1 MSRHR
6 RKSPFPRNP
15 LRKSSRRSGATLPLT
30 INILGAGRLGRTLG
44 RLFAVDGE
52 FLLQDV
58 LNARAQSAADAV
70 AFIGAGRVVNDIAAL
85 RPAALWLLTP
95 PDAAI
100 AALAADLAAHEP
112 LRAGD
117 VAIHCSGAL
126 PAAVLQPLVARG
138 LPVASV
144 HPLKSFADP
153 AAAAASFAGTWC
165 TFEGDAAALA
175 VVRPLF
181 ERLGA
186 RTAVI
191 DAAGKTAYHA
201 AAVLVCNDLVALIEA
216 GWRSAESAGLDRATA
231 QAMFEPL
238 VRETLDNVFR
248 LGTVRALTGPVARG
262 DASVIQQQLEALQRH
277 DPRVAAAYRALNTI
291 ALDIARAQG
300 VSSTAL
306 LDAVAQVLA
315 QPQPQPQ
322 PR

>member
-1 MSRHR
+1 M
-6 RKSPFPRNP
+6 
-15 LRKSSRRSGATLPLT
+15 TLTLNLIGP
-30 INILGAGRLGRTLG
+30 GRAGRTL
-44 RLFAVDGE
+44 AK
-52 FLLQDV
+52 LLVHAGLCTVQDV
-58 LNARAQSAADAV
+58 LGRNAGSAKDAMS
-70 AFIGAGRVVNDIAAL
+70 FIGGGCAQTAIQAM
-85 RPAALWLLTP
+85 RPAALWLLAP
-95 PDAAI
+95 PDGAI
-100 AALAADLAAHEP
+100 AAVAGALAQSGLT
-112 LRAGD
+112 RAGD
-117 VAIHCSGAL
+117 TVFHCSGAL
-126 PAAVLQPLVARG
+126 PAAVLAPLAVQG
-138 LPVASV
+138 VHIASV

-153 AAAAASFAGTWC
+153 AAAVESFAGTWC
-165 TFEGDAAALA
+165 TLEGDAAAIA

-262 DASVIQQQLEALQRH
+262 DAAVVARQIEELQRS
-277 DPRVAAAYRALNTI
+277 DPEVAETYRALNRI
-291 ALDIARAQG
+291 ALELAREQGTAAQ
-300 VSSTAL
+300 AL
-306 LDAVAQVLA
+306 LDAVAGVLA
-315 QPQPQPQ
+315 R

>member
-1 MSRHR
+1 M
-6 RKSPFPRNP
+6 
-15 LRKSSRRSGATLPLT
+15 
-30 INILGAGRLGRTLG
+30 LGAGRLGRTLG
-44 RLFAVDGE
+44 Q
-52 FLLQDV
+52 LLASDQGCRIQDV
-58 LNARAQSAADAV
+58 LNARAQSAEDAV
-70 AFIGAGRVVNDIAAL
+70 AFIGAGRAVNAVAAL

-100 AALAADLAAHEP
+100 AALAADLAAHAP

-126 PAAVLQPLVARG
+126 PAAVLQPLAARG
-138 LPVASV
+138 VHVASV

-153 AAAAASFAGTWC
+153 AAAVESFAGTWC
-165 TFEGDAAALA
+165 TLEGDAAAIA

-262 DASVIQQQLEALQRH
+262 DAAVIQQQLEALQRS
-277 DPRVAAAYRALNTI
+277 DPQVAAAYVALNRI
-291 ALDIARAQG
+291 ALELARAQG
-300 VSSTAL
+300 TAAQDL
-306 LDAVAQVLA
+306 LDKVAAVLA
-315 QPQPQPQ
+315 K